1 MPTARAAS
9 SFSLESPSVDQ
20 ECGAPDIKAALR
32 CCARRRRRVLWDQGG
47 EQAAR
52 AMVPVVAKAGVLQ
65 RVPDGRGGG
74 AVVAGY
80 WPIGA
85 ELDCRPLLQGLGA
98 AGWGCAL
105 PVIDGVSASLRF
117 RRWRVGESLVAG
129 RHGVQEPLAGSPEV
143 TPAVILVPML
153 AFDRAGHRLGQG
165 GGYYDRTLERL
176 RSHGS
181 VLAVGLAFAGQEQA
195 AVPVEPHDQPLD
207 WIVTETEA
215 HRIRPG

>member
-1 MPTARAAS
+1 MPTARVAS
-9 SFSLESPSVDQ
+9 SFPLESPFVDH
-20 ECGAPDIKAALR
+20 GRGVPDIKTALR
-32 CCARRRRRVLWDQGG
+32 LCARRRRRALWDQSG

-52 AMVPVVAKAGVLQ
+52 AVVTVIAEAGIL
-65 RVPDGRGGG
+65 RMLPGGHGG

-85 ELDCRPLLQGLGA
+85 ELDCRPLLQGLDA

-105 PVIDGVSASLRF
+105 PVIDDVSASLRF

-129 RHGVQEPLAGSPEV
+129 RHGSQEPLAASPEV
-143 TPAVILVPML
+143 TPAAILVPML

-176 RSHGS
+176 RARGP

-195 AVPVEPHDQPLD
+195 AVPVESHDQPLD
-207 WIVTETEA
+207 WVVTETEA